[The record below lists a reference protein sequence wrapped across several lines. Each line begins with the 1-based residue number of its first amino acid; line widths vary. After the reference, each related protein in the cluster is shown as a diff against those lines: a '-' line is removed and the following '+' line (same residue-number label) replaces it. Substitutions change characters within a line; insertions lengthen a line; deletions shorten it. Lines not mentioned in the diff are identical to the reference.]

1 MSEASSKPNLDPSSP
16 AKAADERSPM
26 ELLTQPIQFLKGV
39 GPARVEMLEKL
50 NLRNAADVLFF
61 FPRNYQDFTQ
71 LHTLG
76 EMANEQLANVVGVV
90 DDVDQQIGQS
100 GVHICYVLIK
110 QEDKYLRA
118 VWFNQ
123 QFLMRKFWPGQKV
136 MLQGKAK
143 WQGGR
148 FQMNHP
154 KVTWLDTEDSGQQ
167 QQCLMPVY
175 KLTDGINQKQMR
187 KIVGAVVQQCSDLVT
202 EAFPDELRESLDLCG
217 ISEAIRQIHSPKNQ
231 EQVES
236 ARARLVYQELF
247 ILQLALAIRRH
258 RIRSENKAPEIE
270 MTPKIRA
277 RILGRLP
284 FELTETQSQAL
295 TEIAADMNQPW
306 PMNRLLHGEV
316 GSGKTAVAVA
326 AMLLAVADGHQATL
340 MAPTAVLANQHF
352 NTIQKLLGNTRVR
365 FALWTGGVKGKARK
379 ETAEL
384 IENGEVDIV
393 IGTQAVVASKV
404 PFKRLGL
411 VVIDEQHKFGVK
423 QRATLKQSGFDPHYL
438 VMTATPI
445 PRTISMTLFGDLDV
459 STLKRTNGIG
469 QKVNTYLGKED
480 SREKWWEFVKKKLRE
495 GRQAFVIAPL
505 VAGDDDEQL
514 SSAERMF
521 ESLANGPFSDFR
533 VDVLHGRQ
541 TAEQKDA
548 AMADFANGKT
558 QVLVSTTV
566 VEVGIDVGNATV
578 MTIESAERF
587 GLSQL
592 HQLRGRVCR
601 GQHPG
606 FVCVFAS
613 SDDPESNQRL
623 TAFSENDSGFDLA
636 EIDLQIRGPGNLFST
651 QQSGFPPLMI
661 ADIVRDEE
669 VLVRAR
675 EDARKLIDAD
685 PDLQNATY
693 ARLRQ
698 LVFARYGRALS
709 ISDVG

>member
-1 MSEASSKPNLDPSSP
+1 
-16 AKAADERSPM
+16 
-26 ELLTQPIQFLKGV
+26 
-39 GPARVEMLEKL
+39 
-50 NLRNAADVLFF
+50 
-61 FPRNYQDFTQ
+61 
-71 LHTLG
+71 
-76 EMANEQLANVVGVV
+76 
-90 DDVDQQIGQS
+90 
-100 GVHICYVLIK
+100 
-110 QEDKYLRA
+110 
-118 VWFNQ
+118 
-123 QFLMRKFWPGQKV
+123 
-136 MLQGKAK
+136 
-143 WQGGR
+143 
-148 FQMNHP
+148 
-154 KVTWLDTEDSGQQ
+154 
-167 QQCLMPVY
+167 MPVY

-187 KIVGAVVQQCSDLVT
+187 KIVGAVVEQYSSLVA

-258 RIRSENKAPEIE
+258 RIRSENKAP
-270 MTPKIRA
+270 
-277 RILGRLP
+277 G
-284 FELTETQSQAL
+284 
-295 TEIAADMNQPW
+295 

-578 MTIESAERF
+578 MTIESAER
-587 GLSQL
+587 
-592 HQLRGRVCR
+592 RVCR

-613 SDDPESNQRL
+613 SDDPESNHSK
-623 TAFSENDSGFDLA
+623 AVS
-636 EIDLQIRGPGNLFST
+636 
-651 QQSGFPPLMI
+651 
-661 ADIVRDEE
+661 
-669 VLVRAR
+669 
-675 EDARKLIDAD
+675 
-685 PDLQNATY
+685 
-693 ARLRQ
+693 LR
-698 LVFARYGRALS
+698 
-709 ISDVG
+709 

>member
-1 MSEASSKPNLDPSSP
+1 
-16 AKAADERSPM
+16 
-26 ELLTQPIQFLKGV
+26 
-39 GPARVEMLEKL
+39 
-50 NLRNAADVLFF
+50 
-61 FPRNYQDFTQ
+61 
-71 LHTLG
+71 
-76 EMANEQLANVVGVV
+76 
-90 DDVDQQIGQS
+90 
-100 GVHICYVLIK
+100 
-110 QEDKYLRA
+110 
-118 VWFNQ
+118 
-123 QFLMRKFWPGQKV
+123 
-136 MLQGKAK
+136 
-143 WQGGR
+143 
-148 FQMNHP
+148 MNHP
-154 KVTWLDTEDSGQQ
+154 KVTWLETDEAADQ

-187 KIVGAVVQQCSDLVT
+187 KIVGAVVEQCSSLVT
-202 EAFPDELRESLDLCG
+202 EAFPDELRENLDLCG
-217 ISEAIRQIHSPKNQ
+217 ISDAIRQIHAPKNQ

-365 FALWTGGVKGKARK
+365 FALWTGSVKGKARK
-379 ETAEL
+379 ETAEH
-384 IENGEVDIV
+384 IESGEVDIV

-404 PFKRLGL
+404 PFKQLGL

-480 SREKWWEFVKKKLRE
+480 SRDKWWEFVAKKLRE

-505 VAGDDDEQL
+505 VEGDDDEQL

-548 AMADFANGKT
+548 AMADFTNGKT

-693 ARLRQ
+693 SRLRQ
-698 LVFARYGRALS
+698 LVFARYGRALA